1 MLRSVLALIAALVA
15 LVATREVSA
24 AYAHRFTWK
33 TTPDP
38 AAVSRCA
45 NELRRFAAKRPD
57 TVELVEPTAPTDPVL
72 RLRSKYD
79 GRELAWPGGV
89 DAPNVVDTDRLPWDE
104 VVTAS
109 LIVARDCFPRDTLAI
124 ESDGDWL
131 AWQDGR
137 ILYQEVFGRPAAN
150 PGVREHAT
158 FHPAGRAFVPSGDPG
173 HDRFKDP
180 RTRPW
185 AIVIV
190 LCLAGL
196 LVLLVVPTKREASE
210 D

>member
-1 MLRSVLALIAALVA
+1 MLRSVLALIVASVA
-15 LVATREVSA
+15 LLIARGASA

-38 AAVSRCA
+38 QAVARCA
-45 NELRRFAAKRPD
+45 NEMRRFVPKRAD
-57 TVELVEPTAPTDPVL
+57 AVDVVEGTAPDPVL
-72 RLRSKYD
+72 RLRSKFD
-79 GRELAWPGGV
+79 GRELAWPGVV

-104 VVTAS
+104 VVTAT
-109 LIVARDCFPRDTLAI
+109 LLVARDCFPKDVLAI

-137 ILYQEVFGRPAAN
+137 ILYQEVFGKPPRN
-150 PGVREHAT
+150 PGVRDHAG
-158 FHPAGRAFVPSGDPG
+158 FHAAGRAFVPAGDPRQ
-173 HDRFKDP
+173 DRFKDP

-190 LCLAGL
+190 LCLVGL
-196 LVLLVVPTKREASE
+196 VVLLVVPTKRDPDE
-210 D
+210 